1 MPAVRGFGMI
11 FIFNDTL
18 LELGDPR
25 DRLITC
31 GCPLNYGAL
40 NAMTPPQIL
49 GVVRA
54 VLFEH
59 PTFAKDRKDKAAA
72 LAALVHVKTGANALL
87 CIRTPEVQVAS
98 QMPVRLAEASL
109 EVVSELSRREKSGA
123 LNPAA
128 IDQAVWAA

>member
-1 MPAVRGFGMI
+1 MI
-11 FIFNDTL
+11 FIFNDVL

-25 DRLITC
+25 DRLIKC

-49 GVVRA
+49 GVVRS
-54 VLFEH
+54 VLFDH
-59 PTFAKDRKDKAAA
+59 PTFAQDRKDKAAA
-72 LAALVHVKTGANALL
+72 LGALVHIKTGANALL
-87 CIRTPEVQVAS
+87 CIRTPDVQTAG

-109 EVVSELSRREKSGA
+109 EVISELSRRGRSGA
-123 LNPAA
+123 LNAAA